1 MSKVYLEVSLAPD
14 RLLGHVKEDGDVY
27 RNDAGLDDKIGHV
40 HLQSGKVYS
49 RRLGPDKKV
58 GHVDLDN
65 GRVYAT
71 KVGPDKYVGQMKE
84 DGTMHLD
91 KSLAPDDYVGKM
103 NPFISFAHS
112 AAAML
117 LLVLPALETQA
128 FNAEPDSP
136 EVSQ

>member
-14 RLLGHVKEDGDVY
+14 RLLGHVQEDGDVY
-27 RNDAGLDDKIGHV
+27 RSDAGLDDKIGHV
-40 HLQSGKVYS
+40 HLKSGKVYA
-49 RRLGPDKKV
+49 RRLGADKKV

-65 GRVYAT
+65 GRVYVT

-91 KSLAPDDYVGKM
+91 KSLAPDDYVGKV
-103 NPFISFAHS
+103 NPFISYAHS

-117 LLVLPALETQA
+117 LLLMPALEAQA
-128 FNAEPDSP
+128 YNTKSDSS
-136 EVSQ
+136 EVSE

>member
-14 RLLGHVKEDGDVY
+14 RLLGHVKKNGNVY
-27 RNDAGLDDKIGHV
+27 RSDVGLDDKIGHV
-40 HLQSGKVYS
+40 HLKSGKVYA
-49 RRLGPDKKV
+49 RRLGADKKV

-71 KVGPDKYVGQMKE
+71 RVGPDKYVGQMKE

-91 KSLAPDDYVGKM
+91 RSLAPDDYVGKM

-128 FNAEPDSP
+128 YNAK
-136 EVSQ
+136 